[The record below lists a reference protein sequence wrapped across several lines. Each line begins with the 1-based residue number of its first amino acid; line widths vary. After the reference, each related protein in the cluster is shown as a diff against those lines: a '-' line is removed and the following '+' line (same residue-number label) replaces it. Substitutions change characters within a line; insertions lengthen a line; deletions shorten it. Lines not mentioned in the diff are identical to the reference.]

1 MAIDVGKHKKKVTDN
16 KPSINLVP
24 FIDILFTIM
33 IFLVV
38 TSNFSATDVQTDD
51 SDIVDDAS
59 GKPNVTDVSGDAEY
73 YVMPVAN
80 LHKVTVNGQ
89 DRSDAIAGSAVGVQA
104 RVIEIIKKRCAYGRI
119 VDRGRNTISCRYIA
133 CVQDLV
139 YAKSSTRDHHCFF

>member
-1 MAIDVGKHKKKVTDN
+1 MAIDVKKHKKKFLDQ

-38 TSNFSATDVQTDD
+38 TSNFSATDVQADTADD
-51 SDIVDDAS
+51 IEDSG
-59 GKPNVTDVSGDAEY
+59 GKPNVTDVSGDQEY

-104 RVIEIIKKRCAYGRI
+104 NVIDEGQVTIKPGEIMITTPPGVPPEKA
-119 VDRGRNTISCRYIA
+119 
-133 CVQDLV
+133 VQRPEL
-139 YAKSSTRDHHCFF
+139 

>member
-1 MAIDVGKHKKKVTDN
+1 MAIDVKKHKKKFLDQ

-38 TSNFSATDVQTDD
+38 TSNFSATDVQADTADD
-51 SDIVDDAS
+51 VDQGS
-59 GKPNVTDVSGDAEY
+59 GKPNVTDVSGDQEY

-89 DRSDAIAGSAVGVQA
+89 DRSDSIAGSAVGVQA
-104 RVIEIIKKRCAYGRI
+104 RVIDEGQVTIKPGEIVIQTPPG
-119 VDRGRNTISCRYIA
+119 ISEG
-133 CVQDLV
+133 V
-139 YAKSSTRDHHCFF
+139 

>member
-1 MAIDVGKHKKKVTDN
+1 MAIDVKKHKKKFLDQ

-38 TSNFSATDVQTDD
+38 TSNFSATDVQADTADHAE
-51 SDIVDDAS
+51 DAG
-59 GKPNVTDVSGDAEY
+59 GKPNVTDVTGDQEY

-89 DRSDAIAGSAVGVQA
+89 DRSDTIAGSAVGVHA
-104 RVIEIIKKRCAYGRI
+104 KVIDNGQVTIKPGEIIIQTPPDVSVEQA
-119 VDRGRNTISCRYIA
+119 
-133 CVQDLV
+133 VQRPEL
-139 YAKSSTRDHHCFF
+139 

>member
-1 MAIDVGKHKKKVTDN
+1 MMAIDVKKHKKKFLDQ

-38 TSNFSATDVQTDD
+38 TSNFSATDVQTDTADQVED
-51 SDIVDDAS
+51 SS
-59 GKPNVTDVSGDAEY
+59 GKPNVTDVSGDQEY

-80 LHKVTVNGQ
+80 LHKVTVNSQ

-104 RVIEIIKKRCAYGRI
+104 KVIDQGQVVIKPGEIVITTPPGVPPEKA
-119 VDRGRNTISCRYIA
+119 
-133 CVQDLV
+133 VQRPEL
-139 YAKSSTRDHHCFF
+139 

>member
-1 MAIDVGKHKKKVTDN
+1 MAIDIGRHKKKVSDN
-16 KPSINLVP
+16 KPNINLVP

-38 TSNFSATDVQTDD
+38 TSNFSATDVQMDD
-51 SDIVDDAS
+51 SDVVDDAS

-73 YVMPVAN
+73 YVVPVAN

-104 RVIEIIKKRCAYGRI
+104 KVIDEGQIQIKSGEIIITTPPG
-119 VDRGRNTISCRYIA
+119 VS
-133 CVQDLV
+133 VQDAVQRPDL
-139 YAKSSTRDHHCFF
+139 

>member
-1 MAIDVGKHKKKVTDN
+1 MAIDVRKHKKKFLDQ

-38 TSNFSATDVQTDD
+38 TSNFSATDVQADTADD
-51 SDIVDDAS
+51 LDQGT
-59 GKPNVTDVSGDAEY
+59 GKPNVTDVSGDQEY
-73 YVMPVAN
+73 YVVPVAN

-104 RVIEIIKKRCAYGRI
+104 RVIDEGQVIIKPGEIDIKTPSG
-119 VDRGRNTISCRYIA
+119 ISPEQA
-133 CVQDLV
+133 VQRPQL
-139 YAKSSTRDHHCFF
+139 

>member
-1 MAIDVGKHKKKVTDN
+1 MAIDVRKHKKKVLDQ

-51 SDIVDDAS
+51 SDVADDAS
-59 GKPNVTDVSGDAEY
+59 GKPNVTDVSGDQEY

-89 DRSDAIAGSAVGVQA
+89 DRSDAIAGAAVGVQA
-104 RVIEIIKKRCAYGRI
+104 RVIDEGQVIIKPGEI
-119 VDRGRNTISCRYIA
+119 VITTPAGISVDQA
-133 CVQDLV
+133 VQRPEL
-139 YAKSSTRDHHCFF
+139 

>member
-1 MAIDVGKHKKKVTDN
+1 MAIDVKSYKKKVLN
-16 KPSINLVP
+16 QKPSINLVP

-51 SDIVDDAS
+51 ADVVDDAS

-89 DRSDAIAGSAVGVQA
+89 DKSDAIAGSAVGVQA
-104 RVIEIIKKRCAYGRI
+104 RVIDEGQISIKPGEIDIRTPN
-119 VDRGRNTISCRYIA
+119 DISPDMA
-133 CVQDLV
+133 VQ
-139 YAKSSTRDHHCFF
+139 RPEI

>member
-1 MAIDVGKHKKKVTDN
+1 MAIDVRKHKKKFLDQ

-38 TSNFSATDVQTDD
+38 TSNFSATDVQADTTDD
-51 SDIVDDAS
+51 VDQGT
-59 GKPNVTDVSGDAEY
+59 GKPNVTDVSGDQEY

-89 DRSDAIAGSAVGVQA
+89 DRSDTIAGSAVGVQA
-104 RVIEIIKKRCAYGRI
+104 RVIDEGQVTIKPGEIVIQTPPGI
-119 VDRGRNTISCRYIA
+119 SVDQA
-133 CVQDLV
+133 VQRPEL
-139 YAKSSTRDHHCFF
+139 

>member
-1 MAIDVGKHKKKVTDN
+1 MAIDVKKHKKKFLDQ
-16 KPSINLVP
+16 KPTINLVP

-38 TSNFSATDVQTDD
+38 TSNFSATSDVQTDD
-51 SDIVDDAS
+51 STVVDDAS
-59 GKPNVTDVSGDAEY
+59 GKPNVTDVTGDQEY

-104 RVIEIIKKRCAYGRI
+104 KVIDEGQVSIRPGEIMITTPPG
-119 VDRGRNTISCRYIA
+119 ISA
-133 CVQDLV
+133 DKAVQRPEL
-139 YAKSSTRDHHCFF
+139 

>member
-1 MAIDVGKHKKKVTDN
+1 VIRLAIDVGKHKKKVLDN

-51 SDIVDDAS
+51 ADVVEDAS

-104 RVIEIIKKRCAYGRI
+104 MVIDEGQITIKPGEIDIKTPAG
-119 VDRGRNTISCRYIA
+119 ISPDKA
-133 CVQDLV
+133 VQRPEV
-139 YAKSSTRDHHCFF
+139 

>member
-1 MAIDVGKHKKKVTDN
+1 MAIDVKKHKKKFLDQ

-38 TSNFSATDVQTDD
+38 TSNFSATEVQTDD
-51 SDIVDDAS
+51 SDVASDAT
-59 GKPNVTDVSGDAEY
+59 GKPNVTDVSGDQEY
-73 YVMPVAN
+73 YVVPVAN

-104 RVIEIIKKRCAYGRI
+104 RVIDEGQVIIKPGEI
-119 VDRGRNTISCRYIA
+119 VIETPPGISVDQA
-133 CVQDLV
+133 VQRPEV
-139 YAKSSTRDHHCFF
+139 

>member
-1 MAIDVGKHKKKVTDN
+1 MAIDVKRHKKKVLSQ

-51 SDIVDDAS
+51 SDVASDAT
-59 GKPNVTDVSGDAEY
+59 GKPNVTDVSGDQEY
-73 YVMPVAN
+73 YIVPVAN

-89 DRSDAIAGSAVGVQA
+89 DRSDAISGGAVGVQA
-104 RVIEIIKKRCAYGRI
+104 KVIDQGQVSIRPGEIVITTPP
-119 VDRGRNTISCRYIA
+119 DISVEKA
-133 CVQDLV
+133 VQRPEV
-139 YAKSSTRDHHCFF
+139 

>member
-1 MAIDVGKHKKKVTDN
+1 MAIDVGKHKKKVSDN
-16 KPSINLVP
+16 KPNINLVP

-51 SDIVDDAS
+51 ADVVEDAS

-104 RVIEIIKKRCAYGRI
+104 RVIDEGQVVIKPGEIVITTPPGVSPDMA
-119 VDRGRNTISCRYIA
+119 
-133 CVQDLV
+133 VQRPEV
-139 YAKSSTRDHHCFF
+139 